1 MSFDLDAD
9 QIRELLDE
17 LDHRLRADGI
27 AATVYLVGGAA
38 IALQQIGRAS
48 CRERV

>member
-17 LDHRLRADGI
+17 LDRRLRADGI
-27 AATVYLVGGAA
+27 AATVYSSGA
-38 IALQQIGRAS
+38 R
-48 CRERV
+48 R